1 MQTQQ
6 DILYNK
12 ITKRFENRL
21 IYNIYES
28 KLKVGIRGFFEQ
40 MYKTTRRQPSYLL
53 LYPALRDLPAKCKQ

>member
-12 ITKRFENRL
+12 ITERFENRL

-28 KLKVGIRGFFEQ
+28 KLEAVIHFFKQ